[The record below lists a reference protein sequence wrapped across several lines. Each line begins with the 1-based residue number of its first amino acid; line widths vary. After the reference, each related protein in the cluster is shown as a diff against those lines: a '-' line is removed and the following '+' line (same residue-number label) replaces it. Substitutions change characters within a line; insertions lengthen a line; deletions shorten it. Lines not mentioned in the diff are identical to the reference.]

1 MSSSLSARLFRGLG
15 LALLVSYEF
24 AAAERPASELQLG
37 LGNKHASLAPSG
49 DKEPAP
55 SEAEH
60 ATHDA
65 SPTTESE
72 HATHDASPTT
82 ESEHGTHD
90 VSPTI
95 AEQEGGHIS
104 DAHTPNLEYTE
115 FKKSNEAYLGVIKE
129 LQVVSKK
136 LPAQADKVLHESNQ
150 FADMITKSSE
160 STQQFR
166 EAVRKLGEEVK
177 REHTEKLENVLKTI
191 AHDEGSGNTEHG
203 EAANKV
209 GAPEHTSDVEHAH
222 DEGSGKKDNGEAENT
237 VGAPLEQQ

>member
-72 HATHDASPTT
+72 HS
-82 ESEHGTHD
+82 SHD
-90 VSPTI
+90 VSSTI
-95 AEQEGGHIS
+95 AAQEGGQIN

-177 REHTEKLENVLKTI
+177 REHAEQLGNVLKTI
-191 AHDEGSGNTEHG
+191 AHDEGSGKAENG
-203 EAANKV
+203 EAENKV
-209 GAPEHTSDVEHAH
+209 GAPQHTSDVEPAH
-222 DEGSGKKDNGEAENT
+222 DEGSGTTENGEAENEA
-237 VGAPLEQQ
+237 GAPQHTSDNQP